1 MKHATN
7 TILFILLALTSILF
21 AATPEV
27 QQAIAMWESGK
38 EAEAFPILFKY
49 KDGNDADALA
59 YLGRSYMNG
68 RGVEKNPQLAF
79 EYFGKAAAQGQP
91 YGLNGLGV
99 CYRNGLGIKQ
109 DLQKAEKY
117 FQEAAKA
124 NCPLAE
130 FNLGMLYQGGLKIE
144 EGTPTIPDF
153 GNAQKA
159 MEHFRASYEAG
170 NLKPMCAEHI
180 GFLLLDGKTP
190 EDAIRWLRE
199 AADGNQ
205 ALSIME
211 LANQYE
217 NGKLV
222 SRNCNYAIDYAEKLG
237 KLMGDNYIIYANI
250 CYRTGI
256 EYLFRGQR
264 REAMLFLQMAAD
276 KGDVEAQ
283 YRLALNHPD
292 EEIRGEYAL
301 MAVKNGNRQL
311 LGEAGAYLG
320 RGKQFDEAMKLYLE
334 AVKEGGPQSLKAM
347 CGIAFMHRNGEGVPV
362 DYEKSMEWYAKA
374 AAQYY
379 PRALRE
385 LGVKYLIKYG
395 EDPKKE
401 FYTNI
406 PPNLS
411 KAYAL
416 MAMAV
421 FLGGDNPAQEKLPN
435 FPFFNELRTIVT
447 ADSDMELAKGIISIC
462 YGNDETDFNDGI
474 KLLESSASHANVD
487 AMNMLGYLF
496 FINGPRRDLQKAAQY
511 YKMAAAK
518 GNDYAAKQ
526 LCGTYYGA
534 VLGEKEFSEFLNA
547 QADKGYGVALYNLAE
562 IHLKHGE
569 QKKGLELHLK
579 NARNGNDR
587 SATRLFMISCFSSKD
602 LPCDSKEIEALL
614 EQAVQRHD
622 SFAEYTRSEFM
633 GRDSRETAILLIRSL
648 LDGAEASIAWFALG
662 QLYQQ
667 GNGVPRE
674 PDFAV
679 ELFDRAI
686 REGYW
691 EACTALGDIM
701 STGEYSVPKDLEHA
715 KELFKIG
722 AEHGVEACKE
732 RLDKLQKK

>member
-1 MKHATN
+1 M
-7 TILFILLALTSILF
+7 
-21 AATPEV
+21 
-27 QQAIAMWESGK
+27 
-38 EAEAFPILFKY
+38 
-49 KDGNDADALA
+49 
-59 YLGRSYMNG
+59 
-68 RGVEKNPQLAF
+68 
-79 EYFGKAAAQGQP
+79 
-91 YGLNGLGV
+91 
-99 CYRNGLGIKQ
+99 
-109 DLQKAEKY
+109 
-117 FQEAAKA
+117 
-124 NCPLAE
+124 
-130 FNLGMLYQGGLKIE
+130 
-144 EGTPTIPDF
+144 
-153 GNAQKA
+153 
-159 MEHFRASYEAG
+159 
-170 NLKPMCAEHI
+170 
-180 GFLLLDGKTP
+180 
-190 EDAIRWLRE
+190 
-199 AADGNQ
+199 
-205 ALSIME
+205 
-211 LANQYE
+211 
-217 NGKLV
+217 
-222 SRNCNYAIDYAEKLG
+222 
-237 KLMGDNYIIYANI
+237 
-250 CYRTGI
+250 

-276 KGDVEAQ
+276 AKHVDAQ
-283 YRLALNHPD
+283 YQLGLNHPD
-292 EEIRGEYAL
+292 DNIRGKYAL
-301 MAVKNGNRQL
+301 MAAQNGNRQML
-311 LGEAGAYLG
+311 VQAGTYLAQQ
-320 RGKQFDEAMKLYLE
+320 KQFDEAMKLYLE
-334 AVKEGGPQSLKAM
+334 AVKDDNLEAM
-347 CGIAFMHRNGEGVPV
+347 CEIAIMHRIGEGVAV
-362 DYEKSMEWYAKA
+362 DYEKAMEWYAKA

-385 LGVKYLIKYG
+385 LGVKYLIKYD

-421 FLGGDNPAQEKLPN
+421 FLGGDNPAQEKLPD
-435 FPFFNELRTIVT
+435 FPFFNELRRIVP

-462 YGNDETDFNDGI
+462 YGNDEADLNDGI
-474 KLLESSASHANVD
+474 KLLESSASHSNVD

-518 GNDYAAKQ
+518 RNDYAAKQ
-526 LCGTYYGA
+526 LCGSYYRPI
-534 VLGEKEFSEFLNA
+534 LGEKEFVECLGA
-547 QADKGYGVALYNLAE
+547 QADKGFGVALYNLAE
-562 IHLKHGE
+562 FHKD
-569 QKKGLELHLK
+569 KGDLRKALELHLK
-579 NARNGNDR
+579 NARNGDDR

-614 EQAVQRHD
+614 DQAVQRHD
-622 SFAEYTRSEFM
+622 SFAEFTRSEFM
-633 GRDSRETAILLIRSL
+633 GRDFRETAILLMRSL
-648 LDGAEASIAWFALG
+648 LDGADAPIAWYALG

-732 RLDKLQKK
+732 RLEKLQKK